1 MQFSVTFR
9 HMEGTNALKEYAE
22 KRVKRFAK
30 YFADPISCHVT
41 MSTNKYNHRADVTVQ
56 LHNGFRIAAQETTE
70 NMYSSLD
77 MVAAKI
83 ERQVRRYKE
92 KLRHH
97 KVREMPATPVFHSL
111 IEEPSEEPISAED
124 KEPSSPEVPPP
135 PPPQIM
141 SRERLEAGPMSLA
154 EAVMQLNLLH
164 EQFYVYRD
172 EKSGDVNVIYKHEDG
187 GYGLIE
193 TGRS

>member
-9 HMEGTNALKEYAE
+9 HMEGTSALKEYAE

-41 MSTNKYNHRADVTVQ
+41 MSTSRYNHRADVTVQ
-56 LHNGFRIAAQETTE
+56 LHNGFRIAAHETTE

-77 MVAAKI
+77 IVSAKI
-83 ERQVRRYKE
+83 ERQVRRYKD

-97 KVREMPATPVFHSL
+97 KVREMPPTPVFHS
-111 IEEPSEEPISAED
+111 IVTDPVTANSDAP
-124 KEPSSPEVPPP
+124 SPETPQPPP
-135 PPPQIM
+135 APEIT
-141 SRERLEAGPMSLA
+141 SRERLEAGPMSLS

-172 EKSGDVNVIYKHEDG
+172 ESSGDVNVIYRHSDG

-193 TGRS
+193 TGQNR